1 MKNLCKCK
9 RCGRFFGK
17 EDVDICHACIN
28 LNDIVTF
35 DVDLERKK
43 ILVIRKEFESK
54 SNYTLK
60 DIEQKLS
67 EFKLETSKDELINF
81 YQTGAIDIDPRIL
94 GTLCKVC
101 SKPISHGHFCSD
113 CHLSPENPINALK

>member
-17 EDVDICHACIN
+17 EDIEICSGCIN

-60 DIEQKLS
+60 DIEQKLA
-67 EFKLETSKDELINF
+67 EFKLETSKDELIDLYKAGN
-81 YQTGAIDIDPRIL
+81 IDIDPRVL
-94 GTLCKVC
+94 GTLCRVC

-113 CHLSPENPINALK
+113 CHRSPENPINALI